1 MNILVVD
8 DSRAMRMILKRML
21 RDAGFD
27 AHDIIEADDGVKA
40 LEAIK
45 TNTPDIVMSDWN
57 VPNLNGIDLLKA
69 LNEEGI
75 VTKFGFIT
83 AEGTEDMRRR
93 AMNAGAQFMIST
105 PFTNESLQSA
115 LQPLL
120 QA

>member
-8 DSRAMRMILKRML
+8 DSRAMRRILKRML

-27 AHDIIEADDGVKA
+27 VHDIIEADDGMKA

-45 TNTPDIVMSDWN
+45 TNTPDIVLSDWS
-57 VPNLNGIDLLKA
+57 VPNLNGIDLLET

-75 VTKFGFIT
+75 VTKFGFVT
-83 AEGTEDMRRR
+83 AEGNEDMRRR

-115 LQPLL
+115 LQPILE
-120 QA
+120 A